1 MHPLV
6 FSVTASS
13 VRRFRCLTAPDLG
26 SEIVRAPSRHAGRA
40 ATMVP
45 TVVVEV
51 RRATVINLQSRRSVG
66 CPWSD
71 SWAESRSE
79 DLGWDDARD
88 TLDKMTFETNTSR
101 PRPRE
106 ITRSA
111 RRVLAGSALALLMPA
126 SLLFATDAG
135 SAAGPPASSAAASSS
150 ERQAT
155 RSRAS
160 LQVLPQ
166 IVQQGRR
173 TASPDAARVA
183 ITATIKPRRAGRPV
197 RLQVERGAGWKNVG
211 KSRTDRRGRAE
222 FSARA
227 LRRGEALAYR
237 VKSGSYQGL
246 RRAVSRPQSTARWLT
261 PRFTETFSGRSLGPE
276 WSHRGQSYEK
286 ESLRRCSKGSPK
298 AVKVSGGKVRLS
310 VIEDK
315 SRAGKCK
322 AIKRGKVS
330 GRYAYRLNGHI
341 STQNKMSFKYGFAAA
356 RVKMHKRRGQHSS
369 FWLQPQTSR
378 AGTPRTAGAEIDV
391 IEYFGDKHPRGGLTS
406 FIHWKKNDRLIKTGS
421 WLKQPRSFLKN
432 RRDGWS
438 KNYHVFSVEWTPKMY
453 IFRIDGQETWRTRK
467 GVSGQPQ
474 YPILSLL
481 ASDYELSLMKDK
493 QLPQHMQ
500 VDWLRIWQA

>member
-1 MHPLV
+1 
-6 FSVTASS
+6 
-13 VRRFRCLTAPDLG
+13 
-26 SEIVRAPSRHAGRA
+26 
-40 ATMVP
+40 
-45 TVVVEV
+45 
-51 RRATVINLQSRRSVG
+51 
-66 CPWSD
+66 
-71 SWAESRSE
+71 
-79 DLGWDDARD
+79 
-88 TLDKMTFETNTSR
+88 
-101 PRPRE
+101 
-106 ITRSA
+106 
-111 RRVLAGSALALLMPA
+111 VLAGSALALLMPA
-126 SLLFATDAG
+126 SLLLATGAG
-135 SAAGPPASSAAASSS
+135 SAAGPPTSSAAASSS

-197 RLQVERGAGWKNVG
+197 RLQVKGGSGWKNAG
-211 KSRTDRRGRAE
+211 RARTDRRGRAE

-227 LRRGEALAYR
+227 ARRGLALTYR
-237 VKSGSYQGL
+237 VKSGGYQGL
-246 RRAVSRPQSTARWLT
+246 RRVVSRPKSTARWQIPL
-261 PRFTETFSGRSLGPE
+261 FTETFSGRSLGPD

-315 SRAGKCK
+315 SRTGTCK
-322 AIKRGKVS
+322 AMKRGKIS

-341 STQNKMSFKYGFAAA
+341 STQDKMSFTYGFAAA

-369 FWLQPQTSR
+369 FWLQPQTSH

-406 FIHWKKNDRLIKTGS
+406 FIHWKKNDTLIKTGS

-438 KNYHVFSVEWTPKMY
+438 KNYHVFSVEWTPKKY

-481 ASDYELSLMKDK
+481 ASDYELSHMKDE